1 MSSRLLRPTSAPAI
15 TLGEIAR
22 GLGLAHE
29 GDDVSV
35 TGVALH
41 TQAVML
47 GDVFVALQGVNRHGS
62 EMVDEALAQ
71 GAVAVFTD
79 AGHQIDA
86 AFRHAAAALLDTE
99 SLAPEKLTDQ
109 VFEFAPRQML
119 Q

>member
-1 MSSRLLRPTSAPAI
+1 MSSRPLRPTSAPAV
-15 TLGEIAR
+15 TLGEIAL

-41 TQAVML
+41 TQAVMP
-47 GDVFVALQGVNRHGS
+47 GDVFVALQGVNRHCS

-79 AGHQIDA
+79 VAGCS
-86 AFRHAAAALLDTE
+86 ALGATATPAVVAE
-99 SLAPEKLTDQ
+99 N
-109 VFEFAPRQML
+109 PRQL
-119 Q
+119 LGALSALVYGTAQ

>member
-1 MSSRLLRPTSAPAI
+1 MSSRPLRPTSAPAV

-41 TQAVML
+41 TQAVMP
-47 GDVFVALQGVNRHGS
+47 GDVFVALQGANRHGS

-79 AGHQIDA
+79 VAGCS
-86 AFRHAAAALLDTE
+86 ALGATAMN
-99 SLAPEKLTDQ
+99 SYAQARATCQGTACSPAGVYIHHT
-109 VFEFAPRQML
+109 A
-119 Q
+119 